1 MDKTTKCPAVAQG
14 DLLVFT
20 KDGTWNLCRIDYS
33 VTRRWLS
40 IARGTTQ
47 EQLDA
52 ALEKAEAG
60 ATKVKAAE
68 LKPAEEPAAEKPAP
82 KPKAKKE
89 PKAKKPAAP
98 RKGKTKRAG
107 RDPAPAAEP
116 AAADAP
122 ATA

>member
-1 MDKTTKCPAVAQG
+1 MTKTTKCPAVAQG

-40 IARGTTQ
+40 IARGTTD

-52 ALEKAEAG
+52 ALEKAQAG

-68 LKPAEEPAAEKPAP
+68 LKPTEEPVVEKPTAKP
-82 KPKAKKE
+82 KPKKE
-89 PKAKKPAAP
+89 PKAKKPTA